1 MMAAANL
8 HGTLQA
14 MTGGIHQYQNQRFD
28 RSGTP
33 DFPYVKPEFVLV
45 MATLCNACIAWL
57 TVAE

>member
-1 MMAAANL
+1 MLPVMI
-8 HGTLQA
+8 
-14 MTGGIHQYQNQRFD
+14 GGIHQHPNQHFD

-33 DFPYVKPEFVLV
+33 GFQCVKQEFVWA